1 MIFEGERLVDRA
13 VRTLHEGGCDEVL
26 VVLGAWVGDVP
37 DATIAI
43 NDDWREG
50 MGSSLRVALSTLA
63 HGDADDALVTLV
75 DLPGLTPAA
84 VRRLVE
90 SGAELAAA
98 AYDGERGHPVLF
110 ARSHWAGVAARAR
123 GDVGAR
129 DYLREHRAELQ
140 IIEVGD
146 VAAGDDMDVPPTQ

>member
-1 MIFEGERLVDRA
+1 VILDGERLVDRA
-13 VRTLHEGGCDEVL
+13 VRTLREGGCDEVL

-37 DATIAI
+37 NAEIVV

-50 MGSSLRVALSTLA
+50 MGSSLRVALAALA
-63 HGDADDALVTLV
+63 DTDADAAVVTLV

-90 SGAELAAA
+90 SGAELAAG
-98 AYDGERGHPVLF
+98 AYHGERGHPVLF
-110 ARSHWAGVAARAR
+110 ARGHWSGVVASAR

-129 DYLREHRAELQ
+129 DYLRDHKAELQ

-146 VAAGDDMDVPPTQ
+146 VASGEDMDVPRIK

>member
-1 MIFEGERLVDRA
+1 MVDGERLVDRA
-13 VRTLHEGGCDEVL
+13 VRTLREGGCDEVFA
-26 VVLGAWVGDVP
+26 VLGAWIGDVP
-37 DATIAI
+37 NAEVVI
-43 NDDWREG
+43 NDDWRDG
-50 MGSSLRVALSTLA
+50 MGSSLRVALRALA
-63 HGDADDALVTLV
+63 DTDADAAVVTLV

-110 ARSHWAGVAARAR
+110 AREHWTGVAERAR

-129 DYLREHRAELQ
+129 EYVREHKAELQ

-146 VAAGDDMDVPPTQ
+146 VASGEDMDVPRNT